1 MKKVVETK
9 IEGGILWNVLEENG
23 QYMYEAYKQKKDHSF
38 EKIEESDLSF
48 SSREDAKKALKECI
62 RQYAKETE

>member
-9 IEGGILWNVLEENG
+9 IESGILWNVLEENG
-23 QYMYEAYKQKKDHSF
+23 QYMHEAYKQREDYSF

-48 SSREDAKKALKECI
+48 SSREAAKKALKEFI
-62 RQYAKETE
+62 RKYAEETE